1 MKKSF
6 TFRKNSA
13 FNKQPEYNDKGEYV
27 KTDVP
32 IFQGTVDIEG
42 KIYDADVYIQAGL
55 GLEHSYGREVLTLVL
70 DTDDELSAPF

>member
-13 FNKQPEYNDKGEYV
+13 FNKQPEYNDKGEYI

-32 IFQGTVDIEG
+32 IFRGTVDIEG

-55 GLEHSYGREVLTLVL
+55 GLEYSYGREVLTLTL
-70 DTDDELSAPF
+70 DADDELTAPF